1 MISFEEL
8 KNKLRID
15 YANYIRPF
23 VIKDK
28 CELCGC
34 EENLV
39 VHHDKEF
46 SILLDETLKELNLYK
61 LEFNEDEVNI
71 IRTHMLGKQIQIK
84 NITLCNKCHTE
95 LHKNKG
101 GFSSTG
107 KCIDI
112 NKIKE
117 MKRKEEKEMELKE
130 KEQKYINEVLI
141 PYLNN
146 NLNKVFLTAKDRT
159 PLIEAIGLINRNN
172 SKIKKG
178 EFVYV
183 KNINTLN
190 DYLEEIGSEYRIKQF
205 ETSRIIDGNK
215 KKYKQ
220 AWKLIK

>member
-1 MISFEEL
+1 MINFEEL
-8 KNKLRID
+8 KNKLRTD
-15 YANYIRPF
+15 YAYYIRPL

-61 LEFNEDEVNI
+61 LEFNEDEFNI
-71 IRTHMLGKQIQIK
+71 IKTHMLGKQIQIK

-107 KCIDI
+107 KYIDI

-117 MKRKEEKEMELKE
+117 MKRKKEKEIELKE
-130 KEQKYINEVLI
+130 KEQKLKEYLETIIDKRLHKEDREELINMIDLRDSRNRVQKSISAINSYLIENCNYTINSKKVKEQGKLVTIWLVSKIDCPQKCTNKKISVINE
-141 PYLNN
+141 
-146 NLNKVFLTAKDRT
+146 R
-159 PLIEAIGLINRNN
+159 
-172 SKIKKG
+172 
-178 EFVYV
+178 
-183 KNINTLN
+183 
-190 DYLEEIGSEYRIKQF
+190 
-205 ETSRIIDGNK
+205 
-215 KKYKQ
+215 
-220 AWKLIK
+220 

>member
-8 KNKLRID
+8 KNKLRTD
-15 YANYIRPF
+15 YAYYIRPL

-34 EENLV
+34 EENLI

-46 SILLDETLKELNLYK
+46 SILLDETLKKLNLYK
-61 LEFNEDEVNI
+61 IEFNEDEVNI

-107 KCIDI
+107 KYIDI

-117 MKRKEEKEMELKE
+117 MKRKKEKEIKLKE
-130 KEQKYINEVLI
+130 KEKVEIGQLENW
-141 PYLNN
+141 LNN
-146 NLNKVFLTAKDRT
+146 HINDRLYSDEQQELSDLIIKELTTLGNNIDYRTKKLKPKTLETLLRDKLQLNF
-159 PLIEAIGLINRNN
+159 AIKEQGNN
-172 SKIKKG
+172 VNPK
-178 EFVYV
+178 
-183 KNINTLN
+183 T
-190 DYLEEIGSEYRIKQF
+190 
-205 ETSRIIDGNK
+205 K
-215 KKYKQ
+215 KKQ
-220 AWKLIK
+220 RWISIGTID

>member
-8 KNKLRID
+8 KNRLRTD
-15 YANYIRPF
+15 YAYYIRPL

-71 IRTHMLGKQIQIK
+71 IKTHMLGKQIQIK

-95 LHKNKG
+95 LHIERDDIT
-101 GFSSTG
+101 SIG
-107 KCIDI
+107 KYVDI

-117 MKRKEEKEMELKE
+117 KKNKKEKEIELQKKEKELKE
-130 KEQKYINEVLI
+130 YLEKLIGKRLYKEDREELIKKVDLRDNKRRLQKSISIINS
-141 PYLNN
+141 Y
-146 NLNKVFLTAKDRT
+146 
-159 PLIEAIGLINRNN
+159 LIENYNYSVSNKRNRIDGKQITVWIV
-172 SKIKKG
+172 SKIG
-178 EFVYV
+178 
-183 KNINTLN
+183 
-190 DYLEEIGSEYRIKQF
+190 
-205 ETSRIIDGNK
+205 
-215 KKYKQ
+215 
-220 AWKLIK
+220 

>member
-8 KNKLRID
+8 KNKLRMD
-15 YANYIRPF
+15 YANYIRPL

-28 CELCGC
+28 CEMCGC
-34 EENLV
+34 EENLA

-61 LEFNEDEVNI
+61 IEFNEDEVNI

-107 KCIDI
+107 KYIDI

-117 MKRKEEKEMELKE
+117 MKRKKEKEIKLKE
-130 KEQKYINEVLI
+130 KEKVEIGQLENW
-141 PYLNN
+141 LNN
-146 NLNKVFLTAKDRT
+146 HINDRLYSDEQQELSDLIIKELTTLGNNIDYRTKKLKPKTLETLLRDKQLNFT
-159 PLIEAIGLINRNN
+159 
-172 SKIKKG
+172 IKEQG
-178 EFVYV
+178 
-183 KNINTLN
+183 KNVNPKT
-190 DYLEEIGSEYRIKQF
+190 
-205 ETSRIIDGNK
+205 K
-215 KKYKQ
+215 KKQ
-220 AWKLIK
+220 RWISIGVID

>member
-1 MISFEEL
+1 MITFEEL
-8 KNKLRID
+8 KNKLRTD
-15 YANYIRPF
+15 YANYIKPL

-28 CELCGC
+28 CELCGY

-61 LEFNEDEVNI
+61 IEFNEDEVNI

-107 KCIDI
+107 KYIDI

-117 MKRKEEKEMELKE
+117 MKRKKEKEIKLKE
-130 KEQKYINEVLI
+130 KEKVEIGQLENW
-141 PYLNN
+141 LNN
-146 NLNKVFLTAKDRT
+146 HINDRLYSDEQQELSDLIIKELTTLGNNIDYRTKKLKPKTLETLLRDKQLNFT
-159 PLIEAIGLINRNN
+159 
-172 SKIKKG
+172 IKEQG
-178 EFVYV
+178 
-183 KNINTLN
+183 KNVNPKT
-190 DYLEEIGSEYRIKQF
+190 
-205 ETSRIIDGNK
+205 K
-215 KKYKQ
+215 KKQ
-220 AWKLIK
+220 RWISIGVID